1 MAGAPAVHA
10 NSFRGTLALALNRL
24 PIAFWHIRQ
33 WQMLAAA
40 GSA

>member
-1 MAGAPAVHA
+1 VAGAPAVHA

-33 WQMLAAA
+33 WHTLGFSGWA
-40 GSA
+40 